1 MFLKKT
7 PNKSGRINLAIV
19 DGYYDK
25 ATKKTKHKVIESLGY
40 LDELEKQ
47 YDDPIDYFTKR
58 AKKLTEEKKARQA
71 PINFTFYDSDRLCVG
86 DNLRKNFG
94 YTALSNIY
102 HELELD
108 KFLNNRQRHTKES
121 YDANTILKMLVYSRI
136 LAPASKKSSFDHR
149 EMFFEKTNYSLDDV
163 YRCLSFL
170 NKHKETIQVW
180 MNDKIKENYGRDTSL
195 IYYDVTNYYFET
207 DEQNDFL
214 RKGVSKEH
222 RPNPIVQMGLFMDNN
237 AIPITYELFAGN
249 TNDCLTY
256 RPNFGKIKKQFNLGR
271 VISVADKGMTTGD
284 NIWYTINTP
293 AHDGYVF
300 SMSIRGAEKS
310 MKKYVLDDDGYVW
323 LGKEYKRKSRKYPRT
338 IQVTSTSGKKIKK
351 QVDEKQIVFWSEKY
365 AKRAKA
371 EREATLAKAR
381 DLAANPGSYTR
392 ATSYGAAK
400 YVKKVDYDKDTDE
413 ILTASSILD
422 IDEDRIREEEALDG
436 YYMLLTSE
444 MDTPDDK
451 IIDMYR
457 GLWRI
462 EESFKITKS
471 ELEARPVYVWTREHI
486 EAHFLTCFVALTIS
500 RILEMKLEHKYSTE
514 RIIDSL
520 SRAECSLL
528 QQNYYVFDYYDEVLK
543 DIGNVTNIDFSKRI
557 RTLASFAICINFDT
571 LI

>member
-94 YTALSNIY
+94 YAALSKIY

-180 MNDKIKENYGRDTSL
+180 INDKIKENYGRDTSL

-256 RPNFGKIKKQFNLGR
+256 RPNFGRIKKQFNLGR

-400 YVKKVDYDKDTDE
+400 YIKKVDYDKDTGE

-422 IDEDRIREEEALDG
+422 IDEDLIREEEALDG

-557 RTLASFAICINFDT
+557 RTLGEIKQVIADSKKK
-571 LI
+571 

>member
-94 YTALSNIY
+94 YAALSKIY

-149 EMFFEKTNYSLDDV
+149 EIFFEKTNYSIDDV

-256 RPNFGKIKKQFNLGR
+256 RPNFGKIKKRFNLGR

-400 YVKKVDYDKDTDE
+400 YIKKVDYDKDTGE

-422 IDEDRIREEEALDG
+422 IDEDLIREEEALDG

-543 DIGNVTNIDFSKRI
+543 NIGNVTNIDFSKREPVKKS
-557 RTLASFAICINFDT
+557 L
-571 LI
+571 